1 MKNKK
6 FNLCK
11 ITAIFV
17 FTYVLIGI
25 ILNLLGYTYLWS
37 IRNTFVILFSISI
50 VFCIIQK
57 IIENRKKTSKC
68 LFLILLLVLMCI
80 GLFLFNGIYFMFVSN
95 TDYIDEYYGV
105 KMIKEIKHSFKSPEI
120 KYYDYINPFIR
131 KMNVRIKECYDDTF
145 SIDEYC
151 GTYFY
156 DEDGNEVDTFNGRK
170 YYDFSKIEEKYNK
183 EFINI
188 EEVKKLLKEVKDE
201 YIKDVIDVQYFSNY
215 EKEYIN
221 ISFVNDEFEFA
232 IESNTAIDYKNQIN
246 RFMNDS
252 LYKSDYMYELE
263 IRSESIWIQL
273 IEKDKLLDTKITKD
287 MACDLAEK
295 EAQDLKYQYQEWKSD
310 FKAREY
316 GNIYAAN
323 IIDKL
328 SDIDRLYY
336 WEEEWKTDK
345 YKNQK
350 MWQVRLIDRNDPLTN
365 LYIYIDCETGDILG
379 AGKSS
384 D

>member
-1 MKNKK
+1 MKNIK
-6 FNLCK
+6 FNISK
-11 ITAIFV
+11 ITAILF
-17 FTYVLIGI
+17 FIYVLIGI

-37 IRNTFVILFSISI
+37 IRNTFVILFSVSI
-50 VFCIIQK
+50 VFGIIQK
-57 IIENRKKTSKC
+57 IIENRKKTLKC
-68 LFLILLLVLMCI
+68 LFLILSLVFMCI
-80 GLFLFNGIYFMFVSN
+80 GLFLFNGIYFLFICN

-105 KMIKEIKHSFKSPEI
+105 KMIKEVKHSFKSPEI

-131 KMNVRIKECYDDTF
+131 KMNVRIKESYDDTF

-151 GTYFY
+151 GTEFF
-156 DEDGNEVDTFNGRK
+156 DEEGNEVDIFNGRK

-201 YIKDVIDVQYFSNY
+201 YIEDVIDIQYFSNY

-221 ISFVNDEFEFA
+221 ISFINDEFEF
-232 IESNTAIDYKNQIN
+232 EIDSYTVTDCKNQIN
-246 RFMNDS
+246 RFINDS
-252 LYKSDYMYELE
+252 LHKSDYMYKLE

>member
-1 MKNKK
+1 MKNIK
-6 FNLCK
+6 FNICK
-11 ITAIFV
+11 ITAILF
-17 FTYVLIGI
+17 FIYVLIGI

-37 IRNTFVILFSISI
+37 IRNTFVILFSVSI
-50 VFCIIQK
+50 VFGIIQK

-80 GLFLFNGIYFMFVSN
+80 GLFLFNGIYFLFICN

-105 KMIKEIKHSFKSPEI
+105 KMIKEVKHSFKSPEI

-131 KMNVRIKECYDDTF
+131 KMNVRIKESYDDTF

-151 GTYFY
+151 GTEFF
-156 DEDGNEVDTFNGRK
+156 DEEGNEVDIFNGRK

-201 YIKDVIDVQYFSNY
+201 YIEDVIDIQYFSNY

-221 ISFVNDEFEFA
+221 ISFINDEFEF
-232 IESNTAIDYKNQIN
+232 EIDSYTVTDCKNQIN
-246 RFMNDS
+246 RFINDS
-252 LYKSDYMYELE
+252 LHKSDYMYKLE

>member
-1 MKNKK
+1 MKNIK
-6 FNLCK
+6 FNICK
-11 ITAIFV
+11 ITAILF
-17 FTYVLIGI
+17 FIYVLIGI

-37 IRNTFVILFSISI
+37 IRNTFVILFSVSI
-50 VFCIIQK
+50 VFGIIQK
-57 IIENRKKTSKC
+57 IIENRKKTLKC
-68 LFLILLLVLMCI
+68 LFLILSLVFMCI
-80 GLFLFNGIYFMFVSN
+80 GLFLFNGIYFLFICN

-105 KMIKEIKHSFKSPEI
+105 KMIKEVKHSFKSPEI

-131 KMNVRIKECYDDTF
+131 KMNVRIKESYDDTF

-151 GTYFY
+151 GTEFF
-156 DEDGNEVDTFNGRK
+156 DEEGNEVDIFNGRK

-183 EFINI
+183 EILNI
-188 EEVKKLLKEVKDE
+188 EEVKELLKKVKDE
-201 YIKDVIDVQYFSNY
+201 YIEDVIDIQYFSNY

-221 ISFVNDEFEFA
+221 ISFINDEFEF
-232 IESNTAIDYKNQIN
+232 EIDSYTVTDCKNQIN
-246 RFMNDS
+246 RFINDS
-252 LYKSDYMYELE
+252 LHKSDYMYKLE

-287 MACDLAEK
+287 IACDLAEK

>member
-1 MKNKK
+1 MKNIK
-6 FNLCK
+6 FNISK
-11 ITAIFV
+11 ITAILF
-17 FTYVLIGI
+17 FIYVLIGI

-37 IRNTFVILFSISI
+37 IRNTFVILFSVSI
-50 VFCIIQK
+50 VFGIIQK
-57 IIENRKKTSKC
+57 IIENRKKTLKC
-68 LFLILLLVLMCI
+68 LFLILSLVFMCI
-80 GLFLFNGIYFMFVSN
+80 GLFLFNGIYFLFICN

-105 KMIKEIKHSFKSPEI
+105 KMIKEVKHSFKSPEI

-131 KMNVRIKECYDDTF
+131 KMNVRIKESYDDTF

-151 GTYFY
+151 GTEFF
-156 DEDGNEVDTFNGRK
+156 DEEGNEVDIFNGRK

-183 EFINI
+183 EILNI
-188 EEVKKLLKEVKDE
+188 EEVKELLKKVKDE
-201 YIKDVIDVQYFSNY
+201 YIEDVIDIQYFSNY

-221 ISFVNDEFEFA
+221 ISFINDEFEF
-232 IESNTAIDYKNQIN
+232 EIDSYTVTDCKNQIN
-246 RFMNDS
+246 RFINDS
-252 LYKSDYMYELE
+252 LHKSDYMYKLE